1 MCVTL
6 KGVFYMRVNMTLND
20 ELLERIDNYA
30 KSNYMTRSSVVS
42 FACNQFLMANELQS
56 LMVDMKRA
64 LQTIANNE
72 TITDEQ
78 LKELEK
84 FENLCDLLTKKSARK
99 QLKRRS
105 RFTYLDTIETT
116 QPEKKCF
123 KRRS

>member
-30 KSNYMTRSSVVS
+30 KSNYMSRSSVVS

-84 FENLCDLLTKKSARK
+84 FENLCDLMTKNP
-99 QLKRRS
+99 
-105 RFTYLDTIETT
+105 
-116 QPEKKCF
+116 PENN
-123 KRRS
+123 

>member
-1 MCVTL
+1 
-6 KGVFYMRVNMTLND
+6 MRVNMTLND

-30 KSNYMTRSSVVS
+30 KLNYMNRSSVVS

-84 FENLCDLLTKKSARK
+84 FENLCDLMTKNS
-99 QLKRRS
+99 
-105 RFTYLDTIETT
+105 
-116 QPEKKCF
+116 PENN
-123 KRRS
+123 